1 MIKRIRKYTLFVI
14 GDLRRVISGIINFAR
29 YSLSDEKVPVSL
41 SLLSSAS
48 FKTEAGRECRYDVSM
63 ANNTPQ
69 GLWTNLLLDIYQ
81 KDNPAHPEGHYAYY
95 EKRVYL
101 QARASQKIKIIYDW
115 EKPPLFDIDGT
126 VFSPDNSWRGSL
138 NAEGK
143 YIINAILKGEENI
156 FIEQLTLIQELS
168 G

>member
-1 MIKRIRKYTLFVI
+1 MIKRIRKCTPFII
-14 GDLRRVISGIINFAR
+14 GDIRSIISGIINFAR
-29 YSLSDEKVPVSL
+29 YSLSDENVPVSL
-41 SLLSSAS
+41 SLFSSAS
-48 FKTEAGRECRYDVSM
+48 YKTETGRACRYDVSI

-69 GLWTNLLLDIYQ
+69 GLWINFLIDIYQ
-81 KDNPAHPEGHYAYY
+81 KNNPAHPEGHYAYY

-101 QARASQKIKIIYDW
+101 QTQASQKIKIIYDW

-138 NAEGK
+138 KEKGK
-143 YIINAILKGEENI
+143 YLLHAILKAEDGN
-156 FIEQLTLIQELS
+156 FIEQLTLIQEVS